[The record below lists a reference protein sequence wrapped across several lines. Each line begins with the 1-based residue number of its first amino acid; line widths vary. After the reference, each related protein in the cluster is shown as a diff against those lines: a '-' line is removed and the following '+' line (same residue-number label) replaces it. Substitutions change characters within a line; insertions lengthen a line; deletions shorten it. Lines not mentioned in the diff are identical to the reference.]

1 MRTAKAWGCTV
12 VTVNYKL
19 MKDGITKQYA
29 VDEVKDTVKYMT
41 ALLRRI
47 IPNMISSIFTTASP
61 LSRRKWQSKQRTR
74 SVRGLKAGNKRLAA
88 K

>member
-1 MRTAKAWGCTV
+1 MINVHGGAFVAGDADTLDTQSDRIAKAWGCTV

-41 ALLRRI
+41 AHADEYGIDSTRIFLLGY
-47 IPNMISSIFTTASP
+47 S
-61 LSRRKWQSKQRTR
+61 
-74 SVRGLKAGNKRLAA
+74 AG
-88 K
+88 